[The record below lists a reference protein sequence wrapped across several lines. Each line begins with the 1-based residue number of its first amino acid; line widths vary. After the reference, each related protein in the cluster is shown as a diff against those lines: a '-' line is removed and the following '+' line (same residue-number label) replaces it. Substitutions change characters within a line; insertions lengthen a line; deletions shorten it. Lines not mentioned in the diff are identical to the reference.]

1 MPEKRS
7 CGIVEIAC
15 NACLSA
21 KQPQRTDLSDSL
33 NAESW
38 GRVDETNT
46 VFVRDGATER
56 KVGQYPDG
64 TAEEALA
71 YFVRKFNDLAG
82 QVSLLEQRIIR
93 GTAGSEATKTVE
105 HLNDQLKEPSVVGD
119 IQSLRDRVDALS
131 EKVTVLS
138 EQQRAEKAEAR
149 EEALAKRTAIVEE
162 AETLAAQDL
171 HAVQWKQLSAQIET
185 LFQRWQEEQKTGPHL
200 PKTQADEL
208 WKRFR
213 KARQTIDTARRSFFA
228 QMDATNKD
236 VRARKQALIREA
248 EALAPR
254 GAAGVPAYRELLDKW
269 KQAGHASRKLDDQLW
284 TQFKAAGDV
293 LYAAKSEEDTKLDE
307 EYGGNLELKL
317 ALLAEAEPIL
327 QESDHAVARDRLLQI
342 QKKWDAIGKVPRAS
356 IRDVEG
362 RLKKLEDHVRSLHD
376 AHWKATNPETVARAE
391 GLRGQL
397 ERSISELEAQ
407 LAQATEAGDQKNIA
421 EAESA
426 LATQRSWLNALG
438 TE

>member
-1 MPEKRS
+1 M
-7 CGIVEIAC
+7 
-15 NACLSA
+15 
-21 KQPQRTDLSDSL
+21 SDSL

-38 GRVDETNT
+38 GRVDETNS
-46 VFVRDGATER
+46 VFVRDGGTER

-71 YFVRKFNDLAG
+71 YFVRKYSDLAG
-82 QVSLLEQRIIR
+82 QVTLLEQRVIR

-105 HLNDQLKEPSVVGD
+105 HLTEQLQEPAVVGD
-119 IQSLRDRVDALS
+119 IQSLRDRVATLS
-131 EKVTVLS
+131 EKVTELS
-138 EQQRAEKAEAR
+138 EQHRAEKAEAR
-149 EEALAKRTAIVEE
+149 EETLVKRTAIVEE
-162 AETLAAQDL
+162 AEALAAQDL
-171 HAVQWKQLSAQIET
+171 HAVQWKQLTSQIEA
-185 LFQRWQEEQKTGPHL
+185 LFQRWQEEQKSGPHI
-200 PKTQADEL
+200 PKGQADEL

-236 VRARKQALIREA
+236 VRARKQALIRDA

-254 GAAGVPAYRELLDKW
+254 GSSGIPAYRDLLEKW
-269 KQAGHASRKLDDQLW
+269 KQAGHASRKVDDQLW
-284 TQFKAAGDV
+284 AQFKAAGDV
-293 LYAAKSEEDTKLDE
+293 LYTAKSEEDTRLDE

-317 ALLAEAEPIL
+317 ALLTEAEPLL
-327 QESDHAVARDRLLQI
+327 QEKNHEVARDRLLQI

-356 IRDVEG
+356 IREVEG

-397 ERSISELEAQ
+397 ERSIADLETQ
-407 LAQATEAGDQKNIA
+407 LAQASQSGDKKA
-421 EAESA
+421 VADAESA
-426 LATQRSWLNALG
+426 LATQRSWLNAIDG
-438 TE
+438 E